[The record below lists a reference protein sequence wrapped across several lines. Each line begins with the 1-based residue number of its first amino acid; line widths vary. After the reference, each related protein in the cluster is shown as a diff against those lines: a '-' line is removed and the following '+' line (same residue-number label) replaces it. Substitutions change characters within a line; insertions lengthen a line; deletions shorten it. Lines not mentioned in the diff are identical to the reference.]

1 MNQRTPG
8 LRKKLFK
15 KKQILTLTPI
25 KETIRGVHE
34 LIRGSHD
41 FKYLNGI
48 LYINV
53 IKSKY
58 LT

>member
-8 LRKKLFK
+8 LRKKLFER
-15 KKQILTLTPI
+15 KQILTLTPI
-25 KETIRGVHE
+25 KETIRGVHD
-34 LIRGSHD
+34 LIRD
-41 FKYLNGI
+41 RMNLIYLNRI
-48 LYINV
+48 LYLNV